1 MGERPQTSQADGRV
15 VVVVGQGQSVR
26 AMGQSVLEASEGR
39 AHDLVIEMRTV
50 DLRSSQGVALLLGVR
65 ARQRARQR
73 KLTLVCGSDSATEQ
87 ALSHTGT
94 RGKFTTVTEIS

>member
-1 MGERPQTSQADGRV
+1 VGERPQTSQADGRV

-50 DLRSSQGVALLLGVR
+50 DLRSSQGVALLLGVLGLR
-65 ARQRARQR
+65 
-73 KLTLVCGSDSATEQ
+73 
-87 ALSHTGT
+87 H
-94 RGKFTTVTEIS
+94 